1 MRVAFLAA
9 TLGVAAA
16 AAVACGRESN
26 DAPIVDDGDAGEEGG
41 GGAVL
46 PAFDAGPVGPAGT
59 GAKTGLPC
67 DVQAILENRCI
78 ACHDGK
84 TQFAMLSYNDLV
96 AKAPSDPTKTVAQL
110 SLARMKD
117 AARPMPPPPAAGPEA
132 DEIKSFEDWI
142 AAGTPPEAKAC
153 TDPPPDG
160 GASADAGPR
169 FDAGDGGDGGP
180 ACSSGTFWTMGNRE
194 SPLMYPGRACNACHQ
209 ISGGPNL
216 RIAGT
221 VYPTL
226 DEVDDCNGKGA
237 PPQVNVVIT
246 AVDGKVYTL
255 PVNGSGNFLLRGM
268 NPKPPFKAV
277 VTDGAKTRAMVG
289 SVTSGD
295 CNSCHTKDGKN
306 GAPGRILTP

>member
-1 MRVAFLAA
+1 MKPCV
-9 TLGVAAA
+9 
-16 AAVACGRESN
+16 
-26 DAPIVDDGDAGEEGG
+26 IVKVGSTMPELSARRGD
-41 GGAVL
+41 
-46 PAFDAGPVGPAGT
+46 
-59 GAKTGLPC
+59 
-67 DVQAILENRCI
+67 
-78 ACHDGK
+78 
-84 TQFAMLSYNDLV
+84 Y
-96 AKAPSDPTKTVAQL
+96 
-110 SLARMKD
+110 
-117 AARPMPPPPAAGPEA
+117 
-132 DEIKSFEDWI
+132 EDWI